1 MDKRATITILVG
13 LGIFVVGIIGFVIG
27 GFGIAGIEESTEFTL
42 KEVTNGTIYIED
54 RDGFGE
60 LGVTFWV
67 QGKYLDDD
75 GNGIWDVCESI
86 TITVTEHPEIDG
98 SWGNR
103 AVALDGDFYPEVLFD
118 YDGLESSDCTADL
131 KNRNYDRIDQGYVK
145 VGRACYGCTPG
156 DFSFESN
163 MNVSVTYDDIL
174 LEELGE
180 DIGLIA
186 LGFLGG
192 SGALC
197 CGVVIMLI
205 GVILI
210 FTLKEDAPVEMMVG
224 ADGMYMMN
232 SMPPNTVGVGVN
244 QNISQVTTSSVV
256 TEDMTK
262 AEPYQFP
269 STDGTASTE
278 GSHDTTVQPFEFEK
292 N

>member
-42 KEVTNGTIYIED
+42 EEVTSGTIEIVD
-54 RDGFGE
+54 RDSIGD
-60 LGVTFWV
+60 LGVTFWI

-75 GNGIWDVCESI
+75 ENGIWDICEAV
-86 TITVTEHPEIDG
+86 TITVTETPDVAD
-98 SWGNR
+98 WGAYN
-103 AVALDGDFYPEVLFD
+103 GGFYNEVVFD
-118 YDGLESSDCTADL
+118 YDGLETSDCSSDSL
-131 KNRNYDRIDQGYVK
+131 NKNQGRSDQGYVK
-145 VGRACYGCTPG
+145 IGRACYGCFAG

-163 MNVSVTYDDIL
+163 VNVSVTYDDIL
-174 LEELGE
+174 IEEVGE

-278 GSHDTTVQPFEFEK
+278 GSNDTTVQPFEFEK

>member
-42 KEVTNGTIYIED
+42 EEVTNGTIDIVD
-54 RDGFGE
+54 RDGIGD

-75 GNGIWDVCESI
+75 ENGIWDICEAV
-86 TITVTEHPEIDG
+86 TITVTETPDVAD
-98 SWGNR
+98 WGAYN
-103 AVALDGDFYPEVLFD
+103 GGFYNEVVFD
-118 YDGLESSDCTADL
+118 YDGLETSDCSSDPL
-131 KNRNYDRIDQGYVK
+131 NKNQDRLDQGYVK
-145 VGRACYGCTPG
+145 IGRACYGCFAG

-163 MNVSVTYDDIL
+163 ANVSITYDDIL
-174 LEELGE
+174 IEEVGE

-186 LGFLGG
+186 VGFLGG

-197 CGVVIMLI
+197 CGIIVMLI

-210 FTLKEDAPVEMMVG
+210 FTLNDDSPVEMSVNT
-224 ADGMYMMN
+224 DGTF
-232 SMPPNTVGVGVN
+232 SMDSTPDNTVGVGL
-244 QNISQVTTSSVV
+244 SQSVSQITTSSVI
-256 TEDMTK
+256 TEEMTR

-269 STDGTASTE
+269 STDSLPETE
-278 GSHDTTVQPFEFEK
+278 EK
-292 N
+292 TD

>member
-13 LGIFVVGIIGFVIG
+13 LGIFVVGIFGFVIG

-42 KEVTNGTIYIED
+42 EEVTNGTIYIED

-67 QGKYLDDD
+67 QVKYVDDD
-75 GNGIWDVCESI
+75 DNGIWDICENV

-98 SWGNR
+98 SWGNE
-103 AVALDGDFYPEVLFD
+103 ATALDGEFYPEVVFD

-197 CGVVIMLI
+197 CGVVIMVI

-269 STDGTASTE
+269 SIDGAVGSE
-278 GSHDTTVQPFEFEK
+278 GSNDTTVQPFEFEK